1 MTVLE
6 FATTVRRLTGDRSEI
21 IFVAPKD
28 ERTKDDPTTRQ
39 PDITRART
47 LLGWEPHVALEE
59 GLRRT
64 IDYFRALLDMEGTCA
79 SS

>member
-1 MTVLE
+1 M
-6 FATTVRRLTGDRSEI
+6 RRLTGDRSEI
-21 IFVAPKD
+21 VFVAPKD

-47 LLGWEPHVALEE
+47 LLGWEPHVSLEE

-64 IDYFRALLDMEGTCA
+64 IEYFRALFETETQCA
-79 SS
+79 SW